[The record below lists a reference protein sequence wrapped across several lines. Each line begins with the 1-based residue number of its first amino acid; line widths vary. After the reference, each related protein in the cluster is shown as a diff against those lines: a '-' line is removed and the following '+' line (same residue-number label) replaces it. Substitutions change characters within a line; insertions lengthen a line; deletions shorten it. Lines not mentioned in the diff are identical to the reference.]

1 MPHARFGYRAITDRP
16 DFDWPERRRLAVY
29 IGLNLEHFDFGGGHG
44 ATLAD
49 GRREPDV
56 LNYAWREYGN
66 RVGAWRMLSMFES
79 LGLPVG
85 LIVNSS
91 IVDHCPELVAAYRAR
106 LSTEL
111 IAHGRTNSESQNEFD
126 EAGEAALID
135 ESRTRLAEAFGET
148 PQGWLGPW
156 IAQSHVTPDL
166 LAESGFAYHLDWCHD
181 DQPTW
186 MATRG
191 GGRILSVPYPQE
203 INDIPAIAAH
213 HIDYREF
220 AVRII
225 DQFDEML
232 EQSRE
237 QPLVMGIA
245 LHPYI
250 TGQPFRLRV
259 LRQALAHVA
268 ANRDAV
274 WLTTPGAI
282 ARHYAARFAAD

>member
-268 ANRDAV
+268 AHRDAV

-282 ARHYAARFAAD
+282 ARHYAAD

>member
-268 ANRDAV
+268 AHRDAV

-282 ARHYAARFAAD
+282 ARHYAAHLAAD